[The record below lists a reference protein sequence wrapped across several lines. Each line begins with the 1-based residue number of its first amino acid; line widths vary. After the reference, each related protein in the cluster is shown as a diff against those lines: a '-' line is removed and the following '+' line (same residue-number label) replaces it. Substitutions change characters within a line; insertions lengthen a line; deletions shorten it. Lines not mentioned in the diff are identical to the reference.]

1 MDEEV
6 KAMLIIA
13 AGGAVMLLLFW
24 IIGPMA
30 GGFMGAG
37 MLALA
42 ARDFKK
48 QDAEVMGNIFNLFAL
63 AMFVG
68 TIVFQA
74 MKD

>member
-1 MDEEV
+1 
-6 KAMLIIA
+6 
-13 AGGAVMLLLFW
+13 
-24 IIGPMA
+24 MA

-37 MLALA
+37 MFALA

-63 AMFVG
+63 VMFVG

>member
-1 MDEEV
+1 MDDF
-6 KAMLIIA
+6 KIMLIIA

-24 IIGPMA
+24 LIGPMA

-37 MLALA
+37 MFALA

-48 QDAEVMGNIFNLFAL
+48 QDAEVMGNIFNLLAL
-63 AMFVG
+63 VTFVG

-74 MKD
+74 MKG

>member
-1 MDEEV
+1 MNDF
-6 KAMLIIA
+6 KIMLIITVGM
-13 AGGAVMLLLFW
+13 AGMLLLFW
-24 IIGPMA
+24 LIGPMA

-37 MLALA
+37 MFALA

-63 AMFVG
+63 VMFVG

>member
-1 MDEEV
+1 MDDF
-6 KAMLIIA
+6 KIMLIIA

-24 IIGPMA
+24 LIGPMA
-30 GGFMGAG
+30 GGFTGAG
-37 MLALA
+37 MFALA

-63 AMFVG
+63 VMFVG

-74 MKD
+74 MKG

>member
-1 MDEEV
+1 MDDF
-6 KAMLIIA
+6 KITLIIA

-37 MLALA
+37 MFALA

-63 AMFVG
+63 AMFIG

-74 MKD
+74 MKR

>member
-1 MDEEV
+1 MDDF
-6 KAMLIIA
+6 KIMLIIA

-37 MLALA
+37 MFALA

-63 AMFVG
+63 AMFIG

-74 MKD
+74 MKS

>member
-1 MDEEV
+1 MDDF
-6 KAMLIIA
+6 KITLIIA

-37 MLALA
+37 MFALA

-63 AMFVG
+63 AMFIG

-74 MKD
+74 MKS

>member
-37 MLALA
+37 MFALA

-48 QDAEVMGNIFNLFAL
+48 PHEKAMRDIFNLLAL
-63 AMFVG
+63 VTFVG

-74 MKD
+74 MKG

>member
-1 MDEEV
+1 MEDL
-6 KAMLIIA
+6 KIMAIIA

-37 MLALA
+37 MFALA

-63 AMFVG
+63 AMFIG
-68 TIVFQA
+68 TIVFHA
-74 MKD
+74 MKG

>member
-1 MDEEV
+1 MEDL
-6 KAMLIIA
+6 KIMAIIA

-37 MLALA
+37 MFALA

-74 MKD
+74 MKS

>member
-1 MDEEV
+1 MDDF
-6 KAMLIIA
+6 KITLIIA

-37 MLALA
+37 MFALA

-63 AMFVG
+63 AMFIG

-74 MKD
+74 MKG

>member
-1 MDEEV
+1 MDDF
-6 KAMLIIA
+6 KIMLIIA
-13 AGGAVMLLLFW
+13 AGVAGMLLLFW
-24 IIGPMA
+24 LIGPMA

-37 MLALA
+37 MFALA

-48 QDAEVMGNIFNLFAL
+48 QNAEVMGNIFNLFAL
-63 AMFVG
+63 VMFVG

>member
-1 MDEEV
+1 MDDF
-6 KAMLIIA
+6 KIMLIIA
-13 AGGAVMLLLFW
+13 AGMAGMLLLFW
-24 IIGPMA
+24 LIGPMA

-37 MLALA
+37 MFALA

-63 AMFVG
+63 VMFVG